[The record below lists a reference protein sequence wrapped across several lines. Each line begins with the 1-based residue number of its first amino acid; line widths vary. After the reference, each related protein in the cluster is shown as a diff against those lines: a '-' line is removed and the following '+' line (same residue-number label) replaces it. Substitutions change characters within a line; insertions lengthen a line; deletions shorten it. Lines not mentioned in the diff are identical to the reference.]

1 MVESLF
7 LESIMKKMK
16 FSSNLVELIMRFIF
30 TATLSMIINGVPTGL
45 ITLERGLRQGYP
57 FSPYFF
63 IICVGAFS
71 NLLVRAKKD
80 QLIQGLKFAKD
91 VSITHLLFTE
101 DSIIFS

>member
-1 MVESLF
+1 
-7 LESIMKKMK
+7 
-16 FSSNLVELIMRFIF
+16 
-30 TATLSMIINGVPTGL
+30 MIINGVPTGL

-101 DSIIFS
+101 DSIIFSWASMTDCKHLKEIFDLYTAVSG